1 MNTRHSF
8 FGSRILAAVAT
19 FALTAGS
26 VAVAQQT
33 TTPSATD
40 QSTQSAQ
47 STTNAKPSKAERK
60 AHRKERKERKE
71 KMQKELGLTADQ
83 KKQMKA
89 LQQDQRNQMKAV
101 KNDSSLSQE
110 QKAAKFKEIHKAGME
125 KRDALL
131 TPEQREKLQ
140 HLRSE
145 NEENEGGERHH
156 RHGKTGMSMPAPAPE
171 QAPQTPPTK

>member
-1 MNTRHSF
+1 MDTKHSF

-19 FALTAGS
+19 FALTAGT
-26 VAVAQQT
+26 VALAQQT
-33 TTPSATD
+33 TTPSGTD
-40 QSTQSAQ
+40 QSAPS
-47 STTNAKPSKAERK
+47 STTSTKPTKSERK
-60 AHRKERKERKE
+60 AHRQERKERKE

-89 LQQDQRNQMKAV
+89 LQQDQRKQMKAV
-101 KNDSSLSQE
+101 KDDSSLTQD

-125 KRDALL
+125 KRDSLL

-145 NEENEGGERHH
+145 NDENEGGEGHHH
-156 RHGKTGMSMPAPAPE
+156 RHGKTGTSMPAPAPE
-171 QAPQTPPTK
+171 QAPQTQPTK

>member
-1 MNTRHSF
+1 MDTKHSF
-8 FGSRILAAVAT
+8 FGSRILAAIAT
-19 FALTAGS
+19 FALTAGT

-33 TTPSATD
+33 TTPPATD
-40 QSTQSAQ
+40 QSTQSSAT
-47 STTNAKPSKAERK
+47 STKPSKAERK

-89 LQQDQRNQMKAV
+89 LQQDQRKQMKAV
-101 KNDSSLSQE
+101 KDDSSLSQD

-145 NEENEGGERHH
+145 NEEKESGEGRHH
-156 RHGKTGMSMPAPAPE
+156 RHGKMGTSMPAPAPE
-171 QAPQTPPTK
+171 QAPQTAPTK

>member
-1 MNTRHSF
+1 MDTKHSF
-8 FGSRILAAVAT
+8 FGSRILAAVAS
-19 FALTAGS
+19 FALTAGT

-33 TTPSATD
+33 TTPSAAD
-40 QSTQSAQ
+40 QSAMS
-47 STTNAKPSKAERK
+47 STTATKPSKAERK
-60 AHRKERKERKE
+60 AHSQERKERKE

-89 LQQDQRNQMKAV
+89 LQQDQRKQMKAV
-101 KNDSSLSQE
+101 KDDSSLSQE
-110 QKAAKFKEIHKAGME
+110 QKAAKFKEIHKGGME

-145 NEENEGGERHH
+145 NEENEGREHPH
-156 RHGKTGMSMPAPAPE
+156 RHGKTGTSMPAPAPE

>member
-1 MNTRHSF
+1 MDTKHSL

-19 FALTAGS
+19 FALTAGT
-26 VAVAQQT
+26 VAMAQQT

-40 QSTQSAQ
+40 QAATS
-47 STTNAKPSKAERK
+47 STTSTKPSKAERK

-89 LQQDQRNQMKAV
+89 LQQDQRKQMKAV
-101 KNDSSLSQE
+101 KDDSSLSQE

-145 NEENEGGERHH
+145 NEENEGGEHHH
-156 RHGKTGMSMPAPAPE
+156 RHGKMGTSKPAPAPE